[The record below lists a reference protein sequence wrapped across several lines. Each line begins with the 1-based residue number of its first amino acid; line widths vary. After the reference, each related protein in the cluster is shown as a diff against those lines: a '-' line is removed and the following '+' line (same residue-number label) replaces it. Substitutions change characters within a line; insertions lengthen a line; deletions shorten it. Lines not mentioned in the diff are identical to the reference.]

1 MCSPRGGGGENIQ
14 EASVISR
21 GKRKQRA
28 GLGMPGKIGTRT
40 VWQDCQKIISD
51 MSDHLGFLKISRGD
65 SGTSFGYPPSSLA
78 ICTVR
83 KFFLISS
90 LKCVRGPASE
100 AKLLVGTTASP
111 HSLCDSEGGM
121 GHMSCCLVEAT
132 ITLTSMPI
140 GPRGSRMGLGLV
152 AGRSSATETSRYQV
166 LLPSIL
172 CMSPGREGIVM
183 TRPGMSLTTM
193 CKY

>member
-1 MCSPRGGGGENIQ
+1 
-14 EASVISR
+14 
-21 GKRKQRA
+21 
-28 GLGMPGKIGTRT
+28 MPGKIGTRT
-40 VWQDCQKIISD
+40 IWQDCKKIISD
-51 MSDHLGFLKISRGD
+51 MSDRLGFLKISRGD
-65 SGTSFGYPPSSLA
+65 AGTFFGYPPSSLA

-90 LKCVRGPASE
+90 LECARGAAPE

-111 HSLCDSEGGM
+111 HSIRDSEGGM
-121 GHMSCCLVEAT
+121 GHRSGCLVEAT

-152 AGRSSATETSRYQV
+152 AGRSSVTETSRYQV

-172 CMSPGREGIVM
+172 CMSPGREDILM
-183 TRPGMSLTTM
+183 THPGMSLTTM